1 MTSTATT
8 SSSSAPRAHKTQLAS
23 FRDLCEQRA
32 GRSLAD
38 PAELHAFSVEE
49 PETFW
54 HAFLEWSQLPWSGL
68 ATPVLVGDDV
78 ETARF
83 FPDVTLNYAEALLR
97 PLPDVD
103 DDAPALISVH
113 ADRPAET
120 LSRRELRDAVATTA
134 TALAAAGIVAGSRVV
149 AVAPNDARTTVA
161 VLAATALGA
170 VVATAAPDVGTAA
183 LLGRFEQVE
192 PVLVLLDRAGLQD
205 GPEAGTTGLLVGL
218 PTVRQVV
225 VLDELPLP
233 AACAVPVAR
242 LTDLVADV
250 RDTPRAEW
258 PRLPFD
264 HPLFVMF
271 SSGTTGPPKAIVH
284 GAGGAL
290 LEHTKEHRLHGDL
303 HPQDRL
309 FFHTTT
315 AWMMWNWQLSAL
327 AVGASVV
334 LHDGPVLG
342 PKTLWELV
350 SQHDVTVFGTSPA
363 YLQLCQDA
371 GYRPGRAVA
380 LSRLRSVLS
389 TGAVLH
395 DWQFDWL
402 AEAVGPQPLQSI
414 SGGTDILGCFVLG
427 HPELPVRP
435 GRCQTRSLG
444 LDVAAVDEDGEE
456 LVGRIGELVCRRPF
470 PSRPI
475 GFLRDPDG
483 SRFHRAYFAQHP
495 GTWTHGDL
503 VEFAPDGTARM
514 HGRSDGV
521 LNVNG
526 VRIGPSEVYTALRG
540 VPEVADAMAV
550 EQRDPAGSGRSRMV
564 LLVVTRAGAVLDGDL
579 DRTIR
584 RTLRR
589 EASAAHVPSLVAA
602 VPELPVTH
610 NGKRSERAARDAVN
624 GDPVANESALRN
636 PGCLAAIRTAVLTAI
651 PEPATAEDAPESA
664 PAGTGS
670 PAPVQDGVV
679 PPGALLRIWQ
689 DVLGVPD
696 ARPDDDFMD
705 LGGSSRQV
713 MSLLRRLKLEL
724 GADVPITAFYADA
737 TLRSL
742 ARAVAAAR
750 TAQAPCGRLL
760 RAGAG
765 RPVFIA
771 CDAWG
776 QLNELHGLVQ
786 ALETTRPVYGLQPS
800 LVDDDGRRRSI
811 EELVADTADQVLQVQ
826 AGGPYGLVGYSF
838 GGLLVYETACRL
850 AAAGHEVRFLGLI
863 DVIPPMASMT
873 PRELVGRRWAGR
885 LDTVSSRKRLSE
897 QLRMRFGIGDPDPEA
912 EAWGESY
919 RTFNAHRLSAYAG
932 PVTYYLA
939 ERRLPV
945 VGNTLTAW
953 RRSAPH
959 LLVTEVPAD
968 HEHLLAQPHVVELAA
983 RLSAT
988 LQ

>member
-1 MTSTATT
+1 
-8 SSSSAPRAHKTQLAS
+8 LAS

-38 PAELHAFSVEE
+38 PGELHSFSVEE

-68 ATPVLVGDDV
+68 ATPVLVGDDMA
-78 ETARF
+78 TARF
-83 FPDVTLNYAEALLR
+83 FPGVTVNYAEALLR

-113 ADRPAET
+113 ADRPAQR
-120 LSRRELRDAVATTA
+120 LSRRELRDAVAATA
-134 TALAAAGIVAGSRVV
+134 TALATLGIVAGSRIVT
-149 AVAPNDARTTVA
+149 VAPNDVRTAVA

-170 VVATAAPDVGTAA
+170 VVATGTPDVGTAA

-192 PVLVLLDRAGLQD
+192 PELVLLDRPGLQD
-205 GPEAGTTGLLVGL
+205 GPDAGTTALLAGL
-218 PTVRQVV
+218 PTARHLV
-225 VLDELPLP
+225 VLDDLPLP
-233 AACAVPVAR
+233 TTGSVPVAR
-242 LTDLVADV
+242 LTELVADV
-250 RDTPRAEW
+250 RDAPRPEW

-284 GAGGAL
+284 GAGGTL
-290 LEHTKEHRLHGDL
+290 LEHTKEHLLHVDL
-303 HPQDRL
+303 RPQDRL

-334 LHDGPVLG
+334 LYDGPVLG
-342 PKTLWELV
+342 PRTLWELV
-350 SQHDVTVFGTSPA
+350 AHQDVTVFGTSPA

-371 GYRPGRAVA
+371 GFRPARAVE

-395 DWQFDWL
+395 DWQFDWF

-427 HPELPVRP
+427 HPELPVRA

-444 LDVAAVDEDGEE
+444 LDVAAVDEDGNEV
-456 LVGRIGELVCRRPF
+456 VGRIGELVCRRPF
-470 PSRPI
+470 PSRPL
-475 GFLRDPDG
+475 GFLQDPDG
-483 SRFHRAYFAQHP
+483 SRFHRAYFAEHP
-495 GTWTHGDL
+495 RVWTHGDL
-503 VEFAPDGTARM
+503 VEFAPDGSARM

-526 VRIGPSEVYTALRG
+526 VRIGPSEVYAALRG

-550 EQRDPAGSGRSRMV
+550 EQRDPAGRGRSRMV
-564 LLVVTRAGAVLDGDL
+564 LLVVVRPGSVLDGDL

-589 EASAAHVPSLVAA
+589 QASAAHVPSQVVA

-636 PGCLAAIRTAVLTAI
+636 PGCLAAIRAAVLTTA
-651 PEPATAEDAPESA
+651 PEPAAPEGVSEPAPPGTAA
-664 PAGTGS
+664 PA
-670 PAPVQDGVV
+670 PAEDGVV
-679 PPGALLRIWQ
+679 PPDALLGIWQ

-696 ARPDDDFMD
+696 ARPDDDFLD

-713 MSLLRRLKLEL
+713 MSLLRRVRLEL
-724 GADVPITAFYADA
+724 GADVPITEFYADT
-737 TLRSL
+737 TLRGL
-742 ARAVAAAR
+742 LRATTVGTR
-750 TAQAPCGRLL
+750 EAPSSRLL
-760 RAGAG
+760 RRGVG

-776 QLNELHGLVQ
+776 QLNELHALVQ
-786 ALETTRPVYGLQPS
+786 ALDTTRPVYGLQPS

-811 EELVADTADQVLQVQ
+811 EELVADMTDQVVQ
-826 AGGPYGLVGYSF
+826 IQPGGPYSLVGYSF

-850 AAAGHEVRFLGLI
+850 TAAGHDVRFVGLV

-873 PRELVGRRWAGR
+873 PRELIARRWAGR
-885 LDTVSSRKRLSE
+885 LDTMSSRQRLSE
-897 QLRMRFGIGDPDPEA
+897 QLRLRFGIGGPDPEA
-912 EAWGESY
+912 DAWGESY

-932 PVTYYLA
+932 LVTYYQA

-953 RRSAPH
+953 RRAAPR
-959 LLVTEVPAD
+959 LLVMDVPAD
-968 HEHLLAQPHVVELAA
+968 HEHLLAQPYVVELAA
-983 RLSAT
+983 RLSVT
-988 LQ
+988 LH